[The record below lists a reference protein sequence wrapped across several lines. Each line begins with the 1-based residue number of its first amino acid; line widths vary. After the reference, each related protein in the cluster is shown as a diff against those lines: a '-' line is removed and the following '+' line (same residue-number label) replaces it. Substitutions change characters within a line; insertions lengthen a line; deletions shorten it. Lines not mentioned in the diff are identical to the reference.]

1 MSPSGRDRNQSH
13 GQADT
18 EGKESVPILASSSY
32 NWMVNTLSFFLREVW
47 ILIQGDALHHMKGPA
62 VADADTGR
70 KMDAFSYSR
79 ADLCEV
85 CHIYGHTLFQNPLFC
100 RAVLRS
106 IYYFVRTQAC
116 IIKHDLN
123 NFLLSKHFYHPFF
136 LS

>member
-85 CHIYGHTLFQNPLFC
+85 RHQLILCVIIRYSMIFCSHT
-100 RAVLRS
+100 VLS
-106 IYYFVRTQAC
+106 
-116 IIKHDLN
+116 
-123 NFLLSKHFYHPFF
+123 P
-136 LS
+136 